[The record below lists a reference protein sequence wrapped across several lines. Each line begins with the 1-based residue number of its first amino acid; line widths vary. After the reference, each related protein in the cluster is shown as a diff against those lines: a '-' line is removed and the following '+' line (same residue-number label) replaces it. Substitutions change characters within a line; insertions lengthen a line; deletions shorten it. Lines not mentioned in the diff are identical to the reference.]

1 MTVSAENEDTQLKK
15 KMSLDS
21 PSVEFWRV
29 LNVLRDISTIPL
41 FKILILL

>member
-21 PSVEFWRV
+21 PRVEFWRV
-29 LNVLRDISTIPL
+29 LNVLRDVSVIPL